1 MKFRNVIVAAAL
13 VALSAIPSFAQ
24 STTDVAVWA
33 SYTEFVSTRFVDPI
47 DGTAVDI
54 SFDETV
60 GYGVSLNQYWTN
72 NFSTELGATMWD
84 ADATADV
91 EDFGEFDFGS
101 IELTAI
107 HAVGQWH
114 FSPAGRIDPYVG
126 AGVAYF
132 DADDLE
138 LADDVEDEETEVP
151 VDSEASWVAN
161 AGVNFNFG
169 RIALAVDAKYAPY
182 EPTVGTDE
190 DEADLE
196 LNPLSF
202 SAGLRFRF

>member
-13 VALSAIPSFAQ
+13 VTLSAIPSFAQ
-24 STTDVAVWA
+24 STTDVAAWA
-33 SYTEFVSTRFVDPI
+33 SFTGFDSTRFVDPT
-47 DGTAVDI
+47 DDTAVEI
-54 SFDETV
+54 SLDDTV
-60 GYGVSLNQYWTN
+60 GYGVSLNQYWTS

-84 ADATADV
+84 TDVKADV
-91 EDFGEFDFGS
+91 EDFGEFDLGS
-101 IELTAI
+101 MELTAI

-114 FSPAGRIDPYVG
+114 FSPAGKIDPYVG

-138 LADDVEDEETEVP
+138 VVDAVEEEETELP

-169 RIALAVDAKYAPY
+169 RLALALDAKYAPY
-182 EPTVGTDE
+182 EPSVGTGE
-190 DEADLE
+190 DEEDLS
-196 LNPLSF
+196 LNPLSL